1 MAAVNA
7 AKFGL
12 QLAVLPILAR
22 ILDPSSFGLVALAMP
37 FVLAAS
43 VICDFGLGSA
53 IVRERETSREL
64 ESTIF
69 WLSVCFRCRSHKGSP
84 AL

>member
-64 ESTIF
+64 GIHYI
-69 WLSVCFRCRSHKGSP
+69 LAVSVFP
-84 AL
+84 LPIA